1 VSRFTNKW
9 ASVDYDQAQQI
20 FPEGFYVVKLFK
32 TGKIP
37 WRNIRHFD
45 LKGDEYYTCP
55 HLYCLYAKDGMP
67 YDAFGYY
74 IINEADTYEFE
85 LPVDNRIDLTSLM
98 DMLTTKL

>member
-1 VSRFTNKW
+1 
-9 ASVDYDQAQQI
+9 
-20 FPEGFYVVKLFK
+20 
-32 TGKIP
+32 
-37 WRNIRHFD
+37 
-45 LKGDEYYTCP
+45 
-55 HLYCLYAKDGMP
+55 MP